1 MAIDY
6 EKVILASRGDVRHEQ
21 EMKALVD
28 TVNGFIGQP
37 DIATNTAAIAVNT
50 ADIATN
56 TAAIA
61 TNTTN
66 IAKQPVVV
74 GEARLFPVASVP
86 AGWTANAWVSPD
98 ASVVWATRN

>member
-28 TVNGFIGQP
+28 AVNGFIGQP

-50 ADIATN
+50 A
-56 TAAIA
+56 AIA
-61 TNTTN
+61 ANTTN

-86 AGWTANAWVSPD
+86 AGWTSNAWVSPD